1 MSNIPSTPADGNV
14 RTDVVTAIADIAAP
28 KAATELAAVSSKNI
42 SCYITAGGSK
52 LDVTQDAITDER
64 ECDTFSVQAPGR
76 KKIDSPSLTVIDNT
90 GTANSSSND
99 AITALAEGSTVYIV
113 RRYGKAYST
122 AYTATTDKVDVY
134 KCIVGAKQR
143 LAPEANSVFRS
154 LIPLYVQDYKMDATV
169 AA

>member
-28 KAATELAAVSSKNI
+28 KAATELAAASSKNI

-52 LDVTQDAITDER
+52 LDATQDMITDER
-64 ECDTFSVQAPGR
+64 ECDTFSAQAPGR

-90 GTANSSSND
+90 GTANSASND
-99 AITALAEGSTVYIV
+99 AITALAEGSTVYVV

-122 AYTATTDKVDVY
+122 AYAASDKVDVF

-143 LAPEANSVFRS
+143 MAPEANSVFRS

-169 AA
+169 AS